1 MPRLSLTLKG
11 PETKSTKGHCFTGKS
26 RARPAYNSP
35 TKCTL
40 VQNCTLRT
48 ALSLNPCQQHIRRQ
62 VDDLSEPIRTV
73 LPCRSTKESTP
84 PPHRQTTWQQSQRS
98 HHWWQLA
105 LCRVMPCTKLGTK
118 KAWKPERILLGKG
131 VSKQAT
137 SLHKKNYRGAEAM
150 STAKEG
156 I

>member
-1 MPRLSLTLKG
+1 MSPSEQFFHAGQQKKAHHL
-11 PETKSTKGHCFTGKS
+11 HTG
-26 RARPAYNSP
+26 N
-35 TKCTL
+35 
-40 VQNCTLRT
+40 T
-48 ALSLNPCQQHIRRQ
+48 A
-62 VDDLSEPIRTV
+62 
-73 LPCRSTKESTP
+73 
-84 PPHRQTTWQQSQRS
+84 WQQSQRS

-137 SLHKKNYRGAEAM
+137 SLHKKNYRGAEVM